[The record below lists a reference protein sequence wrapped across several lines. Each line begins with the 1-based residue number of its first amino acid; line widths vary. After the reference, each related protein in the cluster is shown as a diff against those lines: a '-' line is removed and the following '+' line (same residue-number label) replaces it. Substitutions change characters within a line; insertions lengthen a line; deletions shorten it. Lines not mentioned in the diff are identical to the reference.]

1 MLSLSLAS
9 FQGRLASLLLMKAGY
24 GIIIESSSSSL
35 SANKCEIEFETRSVR
50 IIVLKASFLLV
61 SSVHSVRDAASRIVI
76 PA

>member
-9 FQGRLASLLLMKAGY
+9 FQGRLASLLLMKAGH

-35 SANKCEIEFETRSVR
+35 SANKCEIKFETRSVR
-50 IIVLKASFLLV
+50 IIVLKASFLSV